1 MAQFIAAFSSADC
14 QVQSALEYQ
23 KAIWSRI
30 KRDQAEGLSLPS
42 PQELIHLHQQYKVAS
57 DLLECLSDLRR
68 LYELGRFNALSK
80 LQREEN
86 ELRCLTHL
94 EEILA

>member
-1 MAQFIAAFSSADC
+1 MTQFVTSFSSAYR
-14 QVQSALEYQ
+14 QVQSALKGQ
-23 KAIWSRI
+23 NAIWAQI
-30 KRDQAEGLSLPS
+30 ERDQAEGLSLPS